1 MSAIVNAIP
10 TLHISL
16 FLFLGGLVEFYQLV
30 NPVIGFLTLGILVLY
45 GGLFLG
51 VAVSAAL
58 DRSSPFQTPLSSLF
72 WYGVQLLRQLRQWC
86 PLRVPLVL
94 SSHKRRAFPRTRR
107 IIWSLVQELEVQAM
121 ADPSN
126 IHLRELMTF
135 RWTLESLT
143 DNIELEYF
151 VNGIPGFII

>member
-10 TLHISL
+10 TLLHMSL
-16 FLFLGGLVEFYQLV
+16 FLFLGDLVEFYRLV

-94 SSHKRRAFPRTRR
+94 SSHKRRAFPRTRL
-107 IIWSLVQELEVQAM
+107 IVWSLVRELEV
-121 ADPSN
+121 DPSN
-126 IHLRELMTF
+126 KGFHLRELMTL
-135 RWTLESLT
+135 RWTLKSLT

-151 VNGIPGFII
+151 VNGIAGFLI